1 VIGIT
6 KMTNRFMFKI
16 LKARLKL
23 SLTKQ
28 RGIKSYKKKK
38 AILFI
43 FLIIVDMH
51 IWNGVI
57 DVLNQP
63 TEKIIIERVAESVST
78 NVAEAKTED
87 SQGGVGGDILLPSSE
102 ELSEE
107 MGEFSGYTASVDE
120 TDDTPRIMASTKEV
134 YIGAIAC
141 PAKFEFGTKI
151 KVQDKIY
158 TCEDRMN
165 KRYRYSNHF
174 DIFFETKDEAIKFGR
189 RELNFEVIYK

>member
-1 VIGIT
+1 
-6 KMTNRFMFKI
+6 MFKM

-23 SLTKQ
+23 SLTKT

-38 AILFI
+38 AILLI
-43 FLIIVDMH
+43 FLVVVNIFILND
-51 IWNGVI
+51 VI
-57 DVLNQP
+57 
-63 TEKIIIERVAESVST
+63 EKGKLIDLKTIIIIERVAESVT
-78 NVAEAKTED
+78 ANVAEAKTED

-107 MGEFSGYTASVDE
+107 MGEFTGYNAEVGQ
-120 TDDTPRIMASTKEV
+120 TDSDPLTMASGKRV
-134 YIGAIAC
+134 YDGAIAC

-151 KVQDKIY
+151 KVQNKIY

-189 RELNFEVIYK
+189 RQLNFEVINN

>member
-1 VIGIT
+1 MSN
-6 KMTNRFMFKI
+6 KFMFKV
-16 LKARLKL
+16 LKARLRV
-23 SLTKQ
+23 SLTKT

-38 AILFI
+38 AILLI
-43 FLIIVDMH
+43 FLVVVNIFILNDVIEKGKLIDLKKTIIV
-51 IWNGVI
+51 
-57 DVLNQP
+57 
-63 TEKIIIERVAESVST
+63 ERVAESVST

-87 SQGGVGGDILLPSSE
+87 SQGGVGGDTLLPSSE

-107 MGEFSGYTASVDE
+107 MGEFTGYNAEVGQ
-120 TDDTPRIMASTKEV
+120 TDSDPLTMASGKRV

-141 PAKFEFGTKI
+141 PATMEFGTKI

-189 RELNFEVIYK
+189 RQLEFEVIN